1 MTAPQDTGTEAMDGH
16 TEGSVCGGFGK
27 VIAGLG
33 HGQCRHRGTAW
44 ARAEHSGLPHSPCSS
59 SQEKRGVATGSRS
72 EALCA
77 CS

>member
-1 MTAPQDTGTEAMDGH
+1 MDGH
-16 TEGSVCGGFGK
+16 TEGSVSGGFGK

-33 HGQCRHRGTAW
+33 HGLYRHRGTAW
-44 ARAEHSGLPHSPCSS
+44 ARAEHSGFPHTLCSS
-59 SQEKRGVATGSRS
+59 SQEKHGVATRSRS